1 MFIKFHIKKEFIF
14 IIYFIPISLLFI
26 VLKKFLHNMIILI
39 NILECSQIFLYIVA
53 IYNKY
58 QINKSSDSII
68 NERKKAKQFEV
79 FLLLIFL
86 ITLSLIHLYL
96 YQFIEQFLY
105 LDYQEFL
112 YSSMIILIDGIF
124 FKTQIYSH
132 QIFSFILLIFG
143 MIILFIKRDINCFS
157 FIILI
162 LDSYCYSF
170 YNLLIYYIN
179 KIYFIDVFALGSLI
193 GFSNLLQILIYF
205 KDLGLIV
212 EFYKIFILLFIIDFI
227 FFFFFYKLVSKFGPI
242 IALYSYN
249 ISCFIFLG
257 IFLDLEI
264 ILMLISY
271 FAGLIYLEII
281 EINICGLNKNIKIN
295 ISERAK
301 IDINIMLQDFGSST
315 ENSIII

>member
-1 MFIKFHIKKEFIF
+1 MFIKIHIKKEFIF

-26 VLKKFLHNMIILI
+26 GLKKFLHNLIILSSFM
-39 NILECSQIFLYIVA
+39 ECSQMFLYIVA

-58 QINKSSDSII
+58 QTNKLSDSII
-68 NERKKAKQFEV
+68 NERKKAKQFKLI
-79 FLLLIFL
+79 LLLLSF

-96 YQFIEQFLY
+96 HSFRKLFLY
-105 LDYQEFL
+105 YQEFL

-132 QIFSFILLIFG
+132 QIFSFILSMCAI
-143 MIILFIKRDINCFS
+143 IILFIRSNINSFS
-157 FIILI
+157 IIILI
-162 LDSYCYSF
+162 LDGYCYSF

-193 GFSNLLQILIYF
+193 GFSNLLQILIF
-205 KDLGLIV
+205 SDLLEIV
-212 EFYKIFILLFIIDFI
+212 EFYKIFFLLFIIDFI

-249 ISCFIFLG
+249 ISCFFFLLIFEK
-257 IFLDLEI
+257 LEI
-264 ILMLISY
+264 ILVLISY
-271 FAGLIYLEII
+271 FAGFIYLEII
-281 EINICGLNKNIKIN
+281 EITVCGLNKNIKIN

>member
-14 IIYFIPISLLFI
+14 IIYFIPISLLLI
-26 VLKKFLHNMIILI
+26 GLKKFLHNLIILSSFM
-39 NILECSQIFLYIVA
+39 ECSQMFLYIVA

-58 QINKSSDSII
+58 QTNKLSDSII
-68 NERKKAKQFEV
+68 NERKKAKQFKLI
-79 FLLLIFL
+79 LLLLSF

-96 YQFIEQFLY
+96 YQFIDQFLY

-132 QIFSFILLIFG
+132 QIFSFILSMCAI
-143 MIILFIKRDINCFS
+143 IILFIRSNINYFS

-162 LDSYCYSF
+162 LDGYCYSF

-193 GFSNLLQILIYF
+193 GFSNLLKILIF
-205 KDLGLIV
+205 SDLKEIKDY
-212 EFYKIFILLFIIDFI
+212 YKIFILLFIIDFI

-249 ISCFIFLG
+249 ISCFFFLRIFEK
-257 IFLDLEI
+257 LEI

-281 EINICGLNKNIKIN
+281 EITVCGLNKNIKIN

>member
-14 IIYFIPISLLFI
+14 IIYFIPISLVFI
-26 VLKKFLHNMIILI
+26 GLKQFLHNKIILI
-39 NILECSQIFLYIVA
+39 NTLECSQIFLYIVA
-53 IYNKY
+53 IYNNY
-58 QINKSSDSII
+58 QINKISHFII
-68 NERKKAKQFEV
+68 NERKKAKQFKLI
-79 FLLLIFL
+79 LLLLSF

-96 YQFIEQFLY
+96 HPFRKLFLY
-105 LDYQEFL
+105 YQEFL

-143 MIILFIKRDINCFS
+143 IIFLFIRSNINFFS
-157 FIILI
+157 IIILI

-179 KIYFIDVFALGSLI
+179 KIYFIDVFTLGSLI
-193 GFSNLLQILIYF
+193 GFSNILKILIYPEVLSEI
-205 KDLGLIV
+205 K

-257 IFLDLEI
+257 IIQDLEI
-264 ILMLISY
+264 ILVLISY
-271 FAGLIYLEII
+271 FAGLVYLEII
-281 EINICGLNKNIKIN
+281 EINVCGLNKNIKIN

-301 IDINIMLQDFGSST
+301 IDINIMLQDLGNSD
-315 ENSIII
+315 NSIII

>member
-1 MFIKFHIKKEFIF
+1 M
-14 IIYFIPISLLFI
+14 
-26 VLKKFLHNMIILI
+26 
-39 NILECSQIFLYIVA
+39 ECSQILLYIVA
-53 IYNKY
+53 IYNKC
-58 QINKSSDSII
+58 QINKLSDSII
-68 NERKKAKQFEV
+68 NENKKAKQFEV
-79 FLLLIFL
+79 ILLLISL
-86 ITLSLIHLYL
+86 IILSIIHLYL
-96 YQFIEQFLY
+96 YQFIDQFLY

-143 MIILFIKRDINCFS
+143 IIFLFIRSNINFFS
-157 FIILI
+157 IIILI

-179 KIYFIDVFALGSLI
+179 KIYFIDVFTLGSLI
-193 GFSNLLQILIYF
+193 GFSNILKILIYPEVLSEI
-205 KDLGLIV
+205 K

-257 IFLDLEI
+257 IIQDLEI
-264 ILMLISY
+264 ILVLISY
-271 FAGLIYLEII
+271 FAGLVYLEII
-281 EINICGLNKNIKIN
+281 EINVCGLNKNIKIN

-301 IDINIMLQDFGSST
+301 IDINIMLQDLGNSD
-315 ENSIII
+315 NSIII